1 MEKDNLKIPD
11 HVGIIVDGNGRWAK
25 EKGLSRSEG
34 HKQGAKNLEK
44 ICKYIINGGVKYL
57 SLYVFSTEN
66 FKRSDE
72 EVDYLMNLFI
82 TKFKKDAKTYNK
94 ENIKV
99 VFSGRE
105 YPLKQDVIDA
115 MREIEE
121 LTCNNTKGTINFCLN
136 YGGQYEIIDAIKKL
150 NKDNVDIDTLDVDT
164 LNKYMYQD
172 FPPVDLMIRTSGEQ
186 RLSNFMLWQCAYAEF
201 YFPETYF
208 PDFKKKDFDLA
219 ILKYNKRD
227 RRFGGIKY
235 ENKSN

>member
-1 MEKDNLKIPD
+1 MEKDKLNIPK

-44 ICKYIINGGVKYL
+44 ISRYIINSGVEYL

-66 FKRSDE
+66 FKRSSE
-72 EVDYLMNLFI
+72 EVDYLMNLF
-82 TKFKKDAKTYNK
+82 TNKFKKDAKIYNK

-99 VFSGRE
+99 IFSGRD
-105 YPLKQDVIDA
+105 YPLKKDVIDT
-115 MREIEE
+115 MRQIEK
-121 LTCNNTKGTINFCLN
+121 LTENNTKGTINFCLN

-150 NKDNVDIDTLDVDT
+150 NKDNIDVEKLDIETF
-164 LNKYMYQD
+164 NKYMYNEL
-172 FPPVDLMIRTSGEQ
+172 PPIDLMIRTSGEQ

-208 PDFKKKDFDLA
+208 PDFKEDDFDLA
-219 ILKYNKRD
+219 LLKYNKRD

-235 ENKSN
+235 EKKDN

>member
-1 MEKDNLKIPD
+1 MKVNDLKIPT

-25 EKGLSRSEG
+25 EKGLSRSLG
-34 HKQGAKNLEK
+34 HKEGAKNLEK
-44 ICKYIINGGVKYL
+44 ISTYIINKGVKYL

-72 EVDYLMNLFI
+72 EVDYLMDLF
-82 TKFKKDAKTYNK
+82 TNKFKKDANKYNK

-99 VFSGRE
+99 IFSGRE
-105 YPLKQDVIDA
+105 YPLKEKVLET
-115 MREIEE
+115 MKEIEE
-121 LTCNNTKGTINFCLN
+121 LTKNNTKGTINFCLN
-136 YGGQYEIIDAIKKL
+136 YGSQYEIIDAIKKL
-150 NKDNVDIDTLDVDT
+150 NKDNIDIDNLDIET
-164 LNKYMYQD
+164 FNKYMYKEL
-172 FPPVDLMIRTSGEQ
+172 PPIDLLIRTSGEQ

-219 ILKYNKRD
+219 ILKYNNRD